1 MSRPKS
7 FLTLR
12 KTATQGSATSISV
25 SSVCSEMRAA
35 SSVPMAEPMSAHT
48 AAVTAGRSRTL
59 PLRKYFSAATSVPV
73 PLTTLF
79 VPAARWAGIPAIR

>member
-12 KTATQGSATSISV
+12 KTATQGRATSISV

-59 PLRKYFSAATSVPV
+59 PLRKYLMVEAASPV
-73 PLTTLF
+73 PLTILF
-79 VPAARWAGIPAIR
+79 VPIARWAGMPASR